1 MEVLI
6 RMHPIDFDRIEV
18 YAIGK
23 AYLIATIHIDT
34 LLGHS
39 EMAGRLEE
47 GEEIK
52 LDIME
57 VVR

>member
-6 RMHPIDFDRIEV
+6 RMHPIDFDQIEV

-34 LLGHS
+34 LIGHS
-39 EMAGRLEE
+39 KMADRLEK

-52 LDIME
+52 MNIME
-57 VVR
+57 VMK